1 MKVENDVNVLHEE
14 GPVAVITDEMFIS
27 APNSIMNVKLEVSV
41 AFKLF
46 L

>member
-14 GPVAVITDEMFIS
+14 GSVAMKTDEVFMSTAFTITK
-27 APNSIMNVKLEVSV
+27 VKLEVSI
-41 AFKLF
+41 AFRLF